1 VEGQNLENRQFLH
14 KYEMILEGQRLSM
27 REQREAIL
35 VGATPSSSELER
47 LMSLN
52 TIDDLWS
59 EHLASVKELQEGTQ
73 WISYGGGE
81 PLYEY
86 LKAIHKLFEN
96 LQARITEEISSC
108 VAEAGTSSFDPAA
121 RGATW
126 TYITTDQP
134 YGSLGQRFVA
144 RFSRRVLVPMLAP
157 VSRTVMGR
165 TAKLLQFAGLVL
177 IAGLAS
183 HYLSPWIVRHLGK
196 PSLPAWQF
204 WATVVIWLLFSIYW
218 EIAAKNSASVASVE
232 SRGSRRLHVFLA
244 NAALILILVPVHG
257 LRQRCLPVSSIVIA
271 AGLII
276 EATGL
281 LLAVWA
287 RRHLGRNWSGE
298 ISIKR
303 DHQLVRSGPYHVVR
317 HPIYTA
323 LLAMY
328 LGSAVVSGEL
338 HALFGL
344 ALAAIAYVHK
354 VRLEEAVLAQ
364 FFGEEYR
371 DYRRVTW
378 ALLPGLF

>member
-1 VEGQNLENRQFLH
+1 
-14 KYEMILEGQRLSM
+14 
-27 REQREAIL
+27 
-35 VGATPSSSELER
+35 
-47 LMSLN
+47 
-52 TIDDLWS
+52 
-59 EHLASVKELQEGTQ
+59 
-73 WISYGGGE
+73 
-81 PLYEY
+81 
-86 LKAIHKLFEN
+86 
-96 LQARITEEISSC
+96 
-108 VAEAGTSSFDPAA
+108 
-121 RGATW
+121 
-126 TYITTDQP
+126 
-134 YGSLGQRFVA
+134 
-144 RFSRRVLVPMLAP
+144 
-157 VSRTVMGR
+157 
-165 TAKLLQFAGLVL
+165 
-177 IAGLAS
+177 
-183 HYLSPWIVRHLGK
+183 
-196 PSLPAWQF
+196 
-204 WATVVIWLLFSIYW
+204 
-218 EIAAKNSASVASVE
+218 
-232 SRGSRRLHVFLA
+232 
-244 NAALILILVPVHG
+244 
-257 LRQRCLPVSSIVIA
+257 LPVSSIVIA

-281 LLAVWA
+281 LLAVWT

-344 ALAAIAYVHK
+344 ALAAIAYGRK